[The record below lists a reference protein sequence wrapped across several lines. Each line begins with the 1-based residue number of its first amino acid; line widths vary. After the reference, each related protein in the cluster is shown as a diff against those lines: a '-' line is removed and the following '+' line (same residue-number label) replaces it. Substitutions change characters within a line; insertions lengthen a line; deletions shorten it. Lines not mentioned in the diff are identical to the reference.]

1 MDVATLQVSL
11 QHSSELTKT
20 VCTLKCYNW
29 ASAEMFLT
37 DEILNL
43 PAVLGTFFFFQ
54 TYIAPVFCE
63 YGFSV
68 SAL

>member
-11 QHSSELTKT
+11 QHSRELTKT

-43 PAVLGTFFFFQ
+43 PAVLGTFFFSDLHSTSF
-54 TYIAPVFCE
+54 
-63 YGFSV
+63 
-68 SAL
+68 L

>member
-11 QHSSELTKT
+11 QHSRELTKT

-43 PAVLGTFFFFQ
+43 PAVLGTFFFFRL
-54 TYIAPVFCE
+54 T
-63 YGFSV
+63 
-68 SAL
+68 